1 MLRPCEPVH
10 LAGMAHGKRNLE
22 AIGRSIGKTVNGV
35 RPEIMVISLLAVANY
50 RRTCGLE
57 ACDGIPN
64 GGVIECIQLRIFIVS

>member
-10 LAGMAHGKRNLE
+10 LAGMARGKRNLE

-50 RRTCGLE
+50 GEPMASKR
-57 ACDGIPN
+57 AM
-64 GGVIECIQLRIFIVS
+64 VSRMAAS